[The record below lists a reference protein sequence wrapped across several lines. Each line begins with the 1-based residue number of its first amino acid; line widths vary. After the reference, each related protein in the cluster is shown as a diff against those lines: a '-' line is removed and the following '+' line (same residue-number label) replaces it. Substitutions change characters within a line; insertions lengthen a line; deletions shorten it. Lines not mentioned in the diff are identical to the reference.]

1 MALIFEARRDYES
14 SMAIDVG
21 IADSPLRQ
29 FVSQQNF
36 TKQAQK

>member
-1 MALIFEARRDYES
+1 MALIFEAKGDYES

-21 IADSPLRQ
+21 IADSPPCQ